1 MLSDDEIAALT
12 PAERADLIRRL
23 SVTERAGLAS
33 PGQRPPAAFLSLLS
47 LAAVGLVGWLILLN
61 LTLPRTYVVNRWD
74 SVWTGFDLALLAAIV
89 ATAWAAWRR
98 RQLLIAFSIVCAT
111 LVLCDAWFDVMTAAP
126 GRDEGLSVASALLV
140 ELPFAAMLI
149 LVARNLLRLTYRR
162 MRHLSG
168 ASGRDL
174 PLYEVPLLGIER

>member
-12 PAERADLIRRL
+12 PGERADLIRRL
-23 SVTERAGLAS
+23 SVSERAGLAS
-33 PGQRPPAAFLSLLS
+33 PGQRPRTAFLSLLS
-47 LAAVGLVGWLILLN
+47 LAAVVLVGWLILLT
-61 LTLPRTYVVNRWD
+61 LTLPRMYVVSRWD

-111 LVLCDAWFDVMTAAP
+111 LVVCDAWFDVMTAAP

-162 MRHLSG
+162 MRQLSG
-168 ASGRDL
+168 ASGPDL
-174 PLYEVPLLGIER
+174 RLYEVPLLGIER